1 MRELMIWLL
10 SGSHSLESR
19 FVNFVVTPWPDSD
32 NQNFDNLG
40 VNTVHDTDITATDTA
55 ATGQFA

>member
-1 MRELMIWLL
+1 MIWLL

-19 FVNFVVTPWPDSD
+19 FVNFVVTPWPDRN